1 MGDCATVVR
10 MNTDLR
16 DVCKITM
23 AVVVLILPWTVWGQE
38 KTDSPKLT
46 LARAVMCERI
56 QEYAPVNPAIVFSIE
71 RARISCFTEFDP
83 VPEKTHVYHRW
94 YRRDSLITV
103 KRLTINPPRW
113 STFTSV
119 QLRDADKG
127 PWRVEITDENGDRM
141 HTLRFSITD

>member
-1 MGDCATVVR
+1 M
-10 MNTDLR
+10 
-16 DVCKITM
+16 
-23 AVVVLILPWTVWGQE
+23 
-38 KTDSPKLT
+38 
-46 LARAVMCERI
+46 ARAVMCERI
-56 QEYAPVNPAIVFSIE
+56 QEYAPVNPAVVFSIE